1 VGVAGHYRVHS
12 GAAGGVTSRSANSR
26 RPRRKHDSE
35 WEQLVESVAIMGDT
49 VSFGKDT
56 SVSSMCA
63 EVKNGTISLNAPTVF
78 PAILSDSSL
87 AKGRSPEEL
96 GSSAVGAIGNW
107 LDSVKE

>member
-1 VGVAGHYRVHS
+1 
-12 GAAGGVTSRSANSR
+12 
-26 RPRRKHDSE
+26 
-35 WEQLVESVAIMGDT
+35 MGDT

-87 AKGRSPEEL
+87 AKGRLPEEL